1 MAFILKPVEKD
12 CVCLVS
18 GKRHF
23 AHEVSKM
30 SVLVSGKRQIAHE
43 SLMLVPLTSR
53 CEKTLASGTL
63 AA

>member
-1 MAFILKPVEKD
+1 MSVF
-12 CVCLVS
+12 VS
-18 GKRHF
+18 GKRQI
-23 AHEVSKM
+23 AHEGTEM
-30 SVLVSGKRQIAHE
+30 SVLVSGKRHIAHE

>member
-43 SLMLVPLTSR
+43 SLMLVPQTSR

>member
-18 GKRHF
+18 GKRHIAHERTEKSVLVSGKRHF

-30 SVLVSGKRQIAHE
+30 SVFVSGKRHIAHE
-43 SLMLVPLTSR
+43 SVD
-53 CEKTLASGTL
+53 
-63 AA
+63 

>member
-30 SVLVSGKRQIAHE
+30 SVLVSGKRHFAHE
-43 SLMLVPLTSR
+43 SVD
-53 CEKTLASGTL
+53 
-63 AA
+63 